1 MRQQNIVLFSS
12 GVSEKNG
19 ILGFVKEELDKLE
32 YQCSYWRDLF
42 ANARDSN
49 NIALLPML
57 IKKIPTFDFAVL
69 ICEGHDQTKML
80 REDVD
85 DAVPTMR
92 DNVLFEIGLCTMA
105 LGPNRVILLTDK
117 IVRIPD
123 DLKGVDNQSAVEIII
138 YNPGDADSYS
148 AATQKIVKHFKE
160 ELASFLEKSIS
171 DIDAYIKKQYSSL
184 SPTVI
189 GAAVSTAN
197 GYVSNFVLRTLEKIN
212 EGVLLEEDG
221 FKKKRFFDDG
231 DIYVHIV
238 LPYEYSE
245 LTPSDSREAMN
256 QLRKGCVPTAR
267 FRRAE
272 FRYTLK
278 GKELHIY
285 DYPTTLVTSY
295 QTARM
300 ILRIKADDETDSYAE
315 KRFNAKELDLFEN
328 ALNALLNESYIRET
342 VKHFYSDD
350 TEEEEEA
357 LIRRLSSMMCRVK
370 VERPENKQN

>member
-19 ILGFVKEELDKLE
+19 ILDFVKTELDKLE

-117 IVRIPD
+117 QVRIPD

-138 YNPGDADSYS
+138 YNP
-148 AATQKIVKHFKE
+148 
-160 ELASFLEKSIS
+160 
-171 DIDAYIKKQYSSL
+171 
-184 SPTVI
+184 
-189 GAAVSTAN
+189 
-197 GYVSNFVLRTLEKIN
+197 
-212 EGVLLEEDG
+212 
-221 FKKKRFFDDG
+221 DD
-231 DIYVHIV
+231 
-238 LPYEYSE
+238 
-245 LTPSDSREAMN
+245 
-256 QLRKGCVPTAR
+256 
-267 FRRAE
+267 
-272 FRYTLK
+272 
-278 GKELHIY
+278 
-285 DYPTTLVTSY
+285 
-295 QTARM
+295 
-300 ILRIKADDETDSYAE
+300 TDSYPA
-315 KRFNAKELDLFEN
+315 A
-328 ALNALLNESYIRET
+328 T
-342 VKHFYSDD
+342 
-350 TEEEEEA
+350 
-357 LIRRLSSMMCRVK
+357 
-370 VERPENKQN
+370 

>member
-1 MRQQNIVLFSS
+1 MRQQNILLFSS

>member
-123 DLKGVDNQSAVEIII
+123 DLKGVDNQSAVAIII

-171 DIDAYIKKQYSSL
+171 DIDTYIKKQ
-184 SPTVI
+184 I
-189 GAAVSTAN
+189 C
-197 GYVSNFVLRTLEKIN
+197 K
-212 EGVLLEEDG
+212 
-221 FKKKRFFDDG
+221 
-231 DIYVHIV
+231 
-238 LPYEYSE
+238 
-245 LTPSDSREAMN
+245 
-256 QLRKGCVPTAR
+256 
-267 FRRAE
+267 
-272 FRYTLK
+272 
-278 GKELHIY
+278 
-285 DYPTTLVTSY
+285 
-295 QTARM
+295 
-300 ILRIKADDETDSYAE
+300 
-315 KRFNAKELDLFEN
+315 
-328 ALNALLNESYIRET
+328 
-342 VKHFYSDD
+342 
-350 TEEEEEA
+350 
-357 LIRRLSSMMCRVK
+357 
-370 VERPENKQN
+370 